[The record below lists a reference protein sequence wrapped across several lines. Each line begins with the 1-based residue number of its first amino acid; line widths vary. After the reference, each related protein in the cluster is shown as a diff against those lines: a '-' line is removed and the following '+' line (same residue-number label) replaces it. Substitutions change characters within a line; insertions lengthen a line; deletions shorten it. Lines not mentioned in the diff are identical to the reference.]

1 MKYCADVVIHRA
13 GSLKPRFVSKLFDSR
28 ADAIEFR
35 SEVLGKL
42 GEHEYANWAK
52 VYPVVRCPCGE
63 DVDCQ
68 SFTNECD
75 CGADYNFNGTRLAPR
90 SQWGEETGESWWEI
104 I

>member
-1 MKYCADVVIHRA
+1 MRYCADVVIHRA
-13 GSLKPRFVSKLFDSR
+13 GALKPRFVSRLFDSR
-28 ADAIEFR
+28 ADATKFR
-35 SEVLGKL
+35 NEVLGEL

-52 VYPVVRCPCGE
+52 VYPVVNCPCGE

-75 CGADYNFNGTRLAPR
+75 CGADYNFSGTRLAPR